1 MKYILI
7 IILSLLMVSC
17 YEKPKVEQKP
27 KPPIEL
33 SKDNKNYYHRVVEC
47 TYEGCEYIK
56 MGYGKSIWGSHK
68 GNCNNPIHK
77 SNNIDLSALDSVGCI
92 LDWYVQDGVL
102 KIRTTKDEIND
113 ELQRLK
119 YIQKTFY
126 E

>member
-1 MKYILI
+1 MKHILI

-17 YEKPKVEQKP
+17 EDKKSTSG
-27 KPPIEL
+27 PINIEDT
-33 SKDNKNYYHRVVEC
+33 SFGTEHYVYDS
-47 TYEGCEYIK
+47 CEYVAFAA
-56 MGYGKSIWGSHK
+56 GRYRWGSHK
-68 GNCNNPIHK
+68 GNCNNPIHQYK
-77 SNNIDLSALDSVGCI
+77 QIDLSVLDSIDYI

-102 KIRTTKDEIND
+102 KVITTKDEIND